1 MALYNIDSEN
11 DSYSFEDFV
20 EYEDRESLRR
30 SRQSLGISVAY
41 VPTWTPQDG
50 FREFFQNWFVK
61 DNTLISKL
69 IQSLHRKDAI
79 IETSKLERR
88 KFKLVIKDLNGE
100 YTAEARYPDSGELLG
115 YIRFVEDKGTL
126 ELTNFGAQ
134 LSRKSLDLGATSKR
148 DKTHLAGT
156 HGEGFKVAALV
167 MARHGYQVRF
177 EASSYYWSFRF
188 GGPDD
193 KHLYCHLTPISEKK
207 LKKQMKANR
216 AETSQGFPRELK
228 ANNWEDVTVRIG
240 RLYGPQW
247 GERIKKQQF
256 LSWVKVAIDLD
267 QPTRIFETLHGTLIQ
282 DELFGNKVYLKGLL
296 LETTSSAKRFK
307 FGYDLMEGAVNRDRQ
322 RLPDPGEEAKILAK
336 IWEIPI
342 REQAIGAIDDYV
354 DMLLDKAQWGDVNR
368 AENEISA
375 STANMIWQYLL
386 RRDSGKDYFY
396 HGQDAA
402 DQVCTSLCNQ
412 SR

>member
-1 MALYNIDSEN
+1 MALYNIDLEN
-11 DSYSFEDFV
+11 DSYSFDDFV
-20 EYEDRESLRR
+20 EYEDRDSLRR

-41 VPTWTPQDG
+41 VLTWTPQDG

-69 IQSLHRKDAI
+69 IQVLHRKDAI

-100 YTAEARYPDSGELLG
+100 YIAEARCPDSGELLG
-115 YIRFVEDKGTL
+115 YIRYAEDKGTL

-167 MARHGYQVRF
+167 MARRGYQVRF
-177 EASSYYWSFRF
+177 EASSYYQSFRF

-247 GERIKKQQF
+247 GERIEKQQF
-256 LSWVKVAIDLD
+256 LLQVKVAIDLD
-267 QPTRIFETLHGTLIQ
+267 QLTRIFETLYGTLIQ
-282 DELFGNKVYLKGLL
+282 DELFGNKVYFKGLL

-307 FGYDLMEGAVNRDRQ
+307 FGYDLIEGAVNRDRQ
-322 RLPDPGEEAKILAK
+322 RLSNPGEEAKILAK

-342 REQAIGAIDDYV
+342 KEQAIGAINDYV
-354 DMLLDKAQWGDVNR
+354 DMLLDKA
-368 AENEISA
+368 
-375 STANMIWQYLL
+375 
-386 RRDSGKDYFY
+386 
-396 HGQDAA
+396 
-402 DQVCTSLCNQ
+402 
-412 SR
+412 